1 MSIRIAGTG
10 SYLPKRILTNA
21 DLEKMVETSD
31 EWIRSRTGIVD
42 RHIAEPE
49 ESASSMAKIAVERA
63 LEAAG
68 RPASDIDLIIVASTT
83 PDYIFPNTGC
93 CLQHLIGA
101 QKAFCFDLSAACSGF
116 IYGLSVASSML
127 KANRKYRYAVVCG
140 SEKLSQSIDWNDR
153 NTCVL
158 FGDGAGAVLLERV
171 EDGRDD
177 DPLPSA
183 TLASDG
189 NYEDTLIIPAGG
201 SRLPITPELIA
212 QHQNCIQMKGKET
225 FKFAVNCMVASSRQ
239 ILEETGYTTDD
250 LDLVIPHQ
258 ANRRITE
265 AVAVRLGV
273 APEIVVD
280 NIDRCANT
288 SSATI
293 GIALDEVA
301 RSGRMKRGDL
311 VLLTAFG
318 SGLTWGSMLF
328 RY

>member
-10 SYLPKRILTNA
+10 SYLPERVLTNA

-31 EWIRSRTGIVD
+31 EWIRSRTGIGE
-42 RHIAEPE
+42 RHIAKQE

-63 LEAAG
+63 LEAAAL
-68 RPASDIDLIIVASTT
+68 PASELDLIIVASTT

-93 CLQHLIGA
+93 CLQNLIGA
-101 QKAFCFDLSAACSGF
+101 EHAFCFDLSAACSGL
-116 IYGLSVASSML
+116 IYGLAVAAAML
-127 KANRKYRYAVVCG
+127 KTNRKYRHAVVCG
-140 SEKLSQSIDWNDR
+140 TEKLSQLIDWEDR

-158 FGDGAGAVLLERV
+158 FGDGAGAILLERID
-171 EDGRDD
+171 DGNDD
-177 DPLPSA
+177 DPLPA
-183 TLASDG
+183 AALASDG
-189 NYEDTLIIPAGG
+189 RSGETLIVPAGG
-201 SRLPITPELIA
+201 SRMPITPELIA
-212 QHQNCIQMKGKET
+212 QHQNCIRMKGKET
-225 FKFAVNCMVASSRQ
+225 FKLAVNSMVSASRQ
-239 ILEETGYTTDD
+239 ILEETGYTTAD
-250 LDLVIPHQ
+250 LALVIPHQ
-258 ANRRITE
+258 ANRRITQ
-265 AVAVRLGV
+265 AVAARLEV

-280 NIDRCANT
+280 NIERCANT